1 MINGLT
7 DAQVRQQIEAGNV
20 NIVPDQSAKS
30 VKEIILSNVFTYF
43 NIIFAVLGVLVA
55 ITGSFRNLT
64 FLPVVVVNAVI
75 GIVQQLK
82 AKSVLDKLSLLAA
95 SEYKVIRNGKEVTV
109 HADDLVLGDIIIL
122 EGGKQ
127 IPADAVLVE
136 GKLMVSEALLT
147 GEADEIEKTANSELR
162 SGSFVAAG
170 RCYARLTHVGK
181 DSYAAKLMKQAKE
194 IKDKKSEMVNGI
206 DTIVKVAGIVI
217 IPIGIALFCQSFIV
231 NHNSF
236 TESILSMVGAVVG
249 MIPEGL
255 YLLVTAALTLSALR
269 LARSKVLL
277 HDMRST
283 ETLARVD
290 ILCVDKT
297 GTITDNKMTVT
308 ETFAPD
314 GGTVGNDVKQLFAR
328 YISTITDNNIT
339 MTALRDFFGGAS
351 ALLYE
356 QMMPF
361 SSKQKF
367 SQIITSDTVYRLGAP
382 EFVLDGGTCEQY
394 RQAMDERAQSG
405 LRVIVFAKSE
415 TENGP
420 FAPIM
425 FVSIKNNLRPNVEQ
439 TFNYFK
445 EQEVGI
451 RVISGDNPVTVSNIA
466 KSAGI
471 ENADK
476 YVDMSLV
483 EDKDIADAASKY
495 TIFGRVKPEQKK
507 KLILA
512 FRAQGNKVAMTGDG
526 VNDILA
532 MKEAD
537 CSIAMG
543 AGSEAAMQAA
553 QVVLLDSDFSRMVD
567 IISEGRR
574 DINNITRSAV
584 LFLFKNI
591 FSLLLAL
598 FSILTA
604 ITYPLSPSQIS
615 LISAFNIGIPGFLLA
630 LEANIKKQ
638 KGRFMKE
645 VVVKSIPA
653 ALASFAAIASMV
665 LLGKLFNLSASDIG
679 VASTCLLAIGGFI
692 LLLNISRPQNRY
704 RIIVIAISI
713 AGIVITAL
721 CFSDLFEIHMVS
733 TQMLILGILFVLAV
747 ESVMRNLTRLFEHIH
762 NPFKTP
768 AKAPSKVSVITGTK
782 APTQTAVTAPEP
794 TNENT
799 SNQ

>member
-7 DAQVRQQIEAGNV
+7 DAQVRQQTEAGNV

-30 VKEIILSNVFTYF
+30 VKEIILSNIFTYF
-43 NIIFAVLGVLVA
+43 NAIFIVLGILVA

-82 AKSVLDKLSLLAA
+82 AKSVLDKLSLLAM
-95 SEYKVIRNGKEVTV
+95 SEYTVVRNGKEIKVA
-109 HADDLVLGDIIIL
+109 ADKLVLGDIIVL

-127 IPADAVLVE
+127 IPADAELVE

-147 GEADEIEKTANSELR
+147 GEADEIEKLAGSELK

-170 RCYARLTHVGK
+170 KCYARLTHVGK

-194 IKDKKSEMVNGI
+194 IKDKKSEMINGI
-206 DTIVKVAGIVI
+206 DTVVKIAGIAI
-217 IPIGIALFCQSFIV
+217 IPVGIALFCQAYLA
-231 NHNSF
+231 NHYSF

-255 YLLVTAALTLSALR
+255 YLLVTAALTLSAMR

-308 ETFAPD
+308 EVFMPD
-314 GGTVGNDVKQLFAR
+314 GSSADAGVKSLIAQ
-328 YISTITDNNIT
+328 YVSTITDNNIT
-339 MTALRDFFGGAS
+339 MTALRGYFGSAS
-351 ALLYE
+351 AFLYE
-356 QMMPF
+356 QIMPF
-361 SSKQKF
+361 SSKQKY

-382 EFVLDGGTCEQY
+382 EFVLAGETCTKY
-394 RQAMDERAQSG
+394 KPLMDERAQAG
-405 LRVIVFAKSE
+405 QRVIVFAKSL
-415 TENGP
+415 TENGL
-420 FAPIM
+420 FAPIA
-425 FVSIKNNLRPNVEQ
+425 FVSLKNNLRPNVEQ

-476 YVDMSLV
+476 YVDMSQV
-483 EDKDIADAASKY
+483 SDSEIAQAAKKY
-495 TIFGRVKPEQKK
+495 TIFGRVQPEQKK

-512 FRAQGNKVAMTGDG
+512 FRAQGKKVAMTGDG

-584 LFLFKNI
+584 LFLYKNI

-598 FSILTA
+598 FSIITA
-604 ITYPLSPSQIS
+604 ITYPLSPSQVS

-638 KGRFMKE
+638 KGRFMKA
-645 VVVKSIPA
+645 VVVRSIPA

-665 LLGKLFNLSASDIG
+665 LLGQVFSLSESDIG

-692 LLLNISRPQNRY
+692 LLCSISKPMNRY

-713 AGIVITAL
+713 AGIIFTGL
-721 CFSDLFEIHMVS
+721 RFNTLFEISMVS
-733 TQMLILGILFVLAV
+733 AQTLILGILFVLAV

-762 NPFKTP
+762 NPFRKTTVTTEMTTTEQP
-768 AKAPSKVSVITGTK
+768 KTK
-782 APTQTAVTAPEP
+782 Q
-794 TNENT
+794 
-799 SNQ
+799 

>member
-1 MINGLT
+1 MKERTMVNGLT
-7 DAQVRQQIEAGNV
+7 DAQVRQQVEAGNV

-30 VKEIILSNVFTYF
+30 VKEIVLSNIFTYF
-43 NIIFAVLGVLVA
+43 NAIFIVLGILVA

-64 FLPVVVVNAVI
+64 FLPVVIANSVV
-75 GIVQQLK
+75 GIIQQLK
-82 AKSVLDKLSLLAA
+82 AKSVLDKLSLLAV
-95 SEYKVIRNGKEVTV
+95 SEYTVIRNGQEVRV
-109 HADDLVLGDIIIL
+109 AANDLVLGDIVVL

-147 GEADEIEKTANSELR
+147 GEADEIEKLAGNELK
-162 SGSFVAAG
+162 SGSFVTAG
-170 RCYARLTHVGK
+170 RCCARLTHVGK
-181 DSYAAKLMKQAKE
+181 DSYAAKLMKKAKE
-194 IKDKKSEMVNGI
+194 IKDKKSEMINSI
-206 DTIVKVAGIVI
+206 DTVVKIAGIAI
-217 IPIGIALFCQSFIV
+217 IPVGIALFCQAYVV
-231 NHNSF
+231 NGYSF

-255 YLLVTAALTLSALR
+255 YLLVTAALTLSAMR

-308 ETFAPD
+308 EMFTP
-314 GGTVGNDVKQLFAR
+314 GGGAADDAAKLLLTR

-339 MTALRDFFGGAS
+339 MNALRDYFGDAP
-351 ALLYE
+351 AFAYE
-356 QMMPF
+356 QMTPF
-361 SSKQKF
+361 SSKQKY
-367 SQIITSDTVYRLGAP
+367 SQIITSDMVYRLGAP
-382 EFVLDGGTCEQY
+382 EFVLDGETLVKYKQET
-394 RQAMDERAQSG
+394 DSRASDGQ
-405 LRVIVFAKSE
+405 RVIVFAKSE
-415 TENGP
+415 TEGGL
-420 FAPIM
+420 FSPIA
-425 FVSIKNNLRPNVEQ
+425 FVSLKNHLRPNVEQ
-439 TFNYFK
+439 TFKYFK
-445 EQEVGI
+445 EQDVGI

-466 KSAGI
+466 KTAGI

-476 YVDMSLV
+476 YVDMSQI
-483 EDKDIADAASKY
+483 EDNDITRAAREY
-495 TIFGRVKPEQKK
+495 TIFGRVNPEQKK

-512 FRAQGNKVAMTGDG
+512 FRAQGKKVAMTGDG

-537 CSIAMG
+537 CSIAIG

-584 LFLFKNI
+584 LFLYKNI

-598 FSILTA
+598 FSIITA
-604 ITYPLSPSQIS
+604 ITYPLSPSQVS

-638 KGRFMKE
+638 KGRFMKA
-645 VVVKSIPA
+645 VVARSIPA
-653 ALASFAAIASMV
+653 AIASFAAIASMV
-665 LLGKLFNLSASDIG
+665 LLGRVFNLSESDVG
-679 VASTCLLAIGGFI
+679 VASTCLLAIGGYI
-692 LLLNISRPQNRY
+692 LLCSISKPLNRY

-713 AGIVITAL
+713 AGIIFTGL
-721 CFSDLFEIHMVS
+721 RFNTIFEISMVS
-733 TQMLILGILFVLAV
+733 AQTLILGILFVLAV
-747 ESVMRNLTRLFEHIH
+747 ESVMRNLTRLFERIH
-762 NPFKTP
+762 KPVRKKTP
-768 AKAPSKVSVITGTK
+768 TDPQKI
-782 APTQTAVTAPEP
+782 Q
-794 TNENT
+794 
-799 SNQ
+799 SNK

>member
-7 DAQVRQQIEAGNV
+7 DAQVRQQTEAGNV

-30 VKEIILSNVFTYF
+30 VKEIILSNIFTYF
-43 NIIFAVLGVLVA
+43 NAIFIVLGILVA

-82 AKSVLDKLSLLAA
+82 AKSVLDKLSLLAM
-95 SEYKVIRNGKEVTV
+95 SEYTVVRNGKEIKVA
-109 HADDLVLGDIIIL
+109 ADKLVLGDIIVL

-127 IPADAVLVE
+127 IPADAELVE

-147 GEADEIEKTANSELR
+147 GEADEIEKLAGSELK

-170 RCYARLTHVGK
+170 KCFARLTHVGK

-194 IKDKKSEMVNGI
+194 IKDKKSEMINGI
-206 DTIVKVAGIVI
+206 DTVVKIAGIVI
-217 IPIGIALFCQSFIV
+217 IPVGIALFCQAYLA
-231 NHNSF
+231 NHYSF

-255 YLLVTAALTLSALR
+255 YLLVTAALTLSAMR

-308 ETFAPD
+308 EVFMPD
-314 GGTVGNDVKQLFAR
+314 GSAADAGVKSLIAQ
-328 YISTITDNNIT
+328 YVSTITDNNIT
-339 MTALRDFFGGAS
+339 MTALRGYFGS
-351 ALLYE
+351 APAFMYE
-356 QMMPF
+356 QIMPF
-361 SSKQKF
+361 SSKQKY

-382 EFVLDGGTCEQY
+382 EFVLDGETCAKY
-394 RQAMDERAQSG
+394 KPLMDERAQAG
-405 LRVIVFAKSE
+405 QRVIVFAKSL
-415 TENGP
+415 TENGL
-420 FAPIM
+420 FAPTA
-425 FVSIKNNLRPNVEQ
+425 FVSLKNNLRPNVEQ

-476 YVDMSLV
+476 YVDMSQV
-483 EDKDIADAASKY
+483 SDSEISQAAKKY
-495 TIFGRVKPEQKK
+495 TIFGRVQPEQKK

-512 FRAQGNKVAMTGDG
+512 FRAQGKKVAMTGDG

-584 LFLFKNI
+584 LFLYKNI

-598 FSILTA
+598 FSIITA
-604 ITYPLSPSQIS
+604 ITYPLSPSQVS

-638 KGRFMKE
+638 KGRFMKA
-645 VVVKSIPA
+645 VVVRSIPA

-665 LLGKLFNLSASDIG
+665 LLGQVFSLSESDIG

-692 LLLNISRPQNRY
+692 LLCSISKPMNRY

-713 AGIVITAL
+713 AGIIFTGL
-721 CFSDLFEIHMVS
+721 RFNTLFEISMVS
-733 TQMLILGILFVLAV
+733 AQTLILGILFVLAV

-762 NPFKTP
+762 NPFRKTTVTTEMTTTEQP
-768 AKAPSKVSVITGTK
+768 KTK
-782 APTQTAVTAPEP
+782 Q
-794 TNENT
+794 
-799 SNQ
+799 